1 MPLVDCRDIIT
12 ARMLRLLHYFPT
24 LFSSLILLSLTACA
38 VIPPFQEM
46 SNARQT
52 IQAAV
57 DAGAEIHA
65 PAVLAQARK
74 LLDDASREM
83 EVGNNTGNYNLARD
97 YAVQA
102 QQLATQAR
110 QTSLLMTRQ
119 KE

>member
-1 MPLVDCRDIIT
+1 
-12 ARMLRLLHYFPT
+12 MLRLLHYFPT
-24 LFSSLILLSLTACA
+24 LISSLVLLLLTSCA
-38 VIPPFQEM
+38 VIPPYQEM

-57 DAGAEIHA
+57 DAGAETYA

-83 EVGNNTGNYNLARD
+83 EIGNETGNYNLAREF
-97 YAVQA
+97 AIEA
-102 QQLATQAR
+102 KRLATEAR
-110 QTSLLMTRQ
+110 QTSLLMSRQ

>member
-1 MPLVDCRDIIT
+1 
-12 ARMLRLLHYFPT
+12 MLRLLNQFPT
-24 LFSSLILLSLTACA
+24 LISSFILLLLASCA
-38 VIPPFQEM
+38 TSAPVQEM

-65 PAVLAQARK
+65 PAVLAQARN
-74 LLDDASREM
+74 LLEDASREL
-83 EVGNNTGNYNLARD
+83 EAGDYLLARD

-102 QQLATQAR
+102 KQLAIQAR

>member
-1 MPLVDCRDIIT
+1 
-12 ARMLRLLHYFPT
+12 MLRLLHHFPT
-24 LFSSLILLSLTACA
+24 LFSSLILLLITACA
-38 VIPPFQEM
+38 TTAPVQEM

-65 PAVLAQARK
+65 PAVLAQARN
-74 LLDDASREM
+74 LLDDASREL
-83 EVGNNTGNYNLARD
+83 EAGDYLLARD

-102 QQLATQAR
+102 KQLAIQAR

>member
-1 MPLVDCRDIIT
+1 
-12 ARMLRLLHYFPT
+12 MLRLLHYFPT
-24 LFSSLILLSLTACA
+24 LISSLFLLLLTSCA
-38 VIPPFQEM
+38 VIPPYQEM

-83 EVGNNTGNYNLARD
+83 EIGNESGNYNLARD
-97 YAVQA
+97 YAIQA
-102 QQLATQAR
+102 KQLATEAL
-110 QTSLLMTRQ
+110 QTTLLMTRQ

>member
-1 MPLVDCRDIIT
+1 
-12 ARMLRLLHYFPT
+12 MLRLLHQFPT
-24 LFSSLILLSLTACA
+24 LISSLILLLLTACA
-38 VIPPFQEM
+38 TTAPVQEM

-65 PAVLAQARK
+65 PAVLSQARHM
-74 LLDDASREM
+74 LEDASREL
-83 EVGNNTGNYNLARD
+83 EAGDYLLARD

-102 QQLATQAR
+102 KQLAIQAR

>member
-1 MPLVDCRDIIT
+1 
-12 ARMLRLLHYFPT
+12 MLRLLHQFPT
-24 LFSSLILLSLTACA
+24 LISSLILLLLTSCA
-38 VIPPFQEM
+38 TTAPVQEM

-65 PAVLAQARK
+65 PAVLAQARH
-74 LLDDASREM
+74 LLEDASREL
-83 EVGNNTGNYNLARD
+83 EAGNYPLARD

-102 QQLATQAR
+102 KQLAIHAR

>member
-1 MPLVDCRDIIT
+1 MF
-12 ARMLRLLHYFPT
+12 RLLHYFPT
-24 LFSSLILLSLTACA
+24 LIGSLVLLLITSCA
-38 VIPPFQEM
+38 VIPPYQEM

-57 DAGAEIHA
+57 DAGAEIYA

-83 EVGNNTGNYNLARD
+83 EVGNETGNYNLARD
-97 YAVQA
+97 YALQA
-102 QQLATQAR
+102 KQLATEAR
-110 QTSLLMTRQ
+110 QTSLLMSRQ

>member
-1 MPLVDCRDIIT
+1 
-12 ARMLRLLHYFPT
+12 MLRLLHYFPT
-24 LFSSLILLSLTACA
+24 LISSLFLLLLTSCA

-83 EVGNNTGNYNLARD
+83 EAGNNILARD

-102 QQLATQAR
+102 KQLATEAR

>member
-1 MPLVDCRDIIT
+1 
-12 ARMLRLLHYFPT
+12 MLRLLHQLPT
-24 LFSSLILLSLTACA
+24 LISSLALLLLASCATTAP
-38 VIPPFQEM
+38 VQEM

-57 DAGAEIHA
+57 DAGAETHA
-65 PAVLAQARK
+65 PAVLSQARN
-74 LLDDASREM
+74 LLDNASTEL
-83 EVGNNTGNYNLARD
+83 EAGNYLLARD

-102 QQLATQAR
+102 KQLAIQAR

>member
-1 MPLVDCRDIIT
+1 
-12 ARMLRLLHYFPT
+12 MLRFVHHFPT
-24 LFSSLILLSLTACA
+24 LISSLILLLLTSCA
-38 VIPPFQEM
+38 TTAPVQEM

-65 PAVLAQARK
+65 PAVLAQARN
-74 LLDDASREM
+74 LLEDASREL
-83 EVGNNTGNYNLARD
+83 EAGDYLLARD

-102 QQLATQAR
+102 KQLAIQAR